1 MKFGHVQYPAIT
13 FCNLNPYKKS
23 LVRLVPSV
31 RDTMDVYENAKS
43 RSKANNE
50 RKRGPDWRRKSSAL
64 SELRVLELF
73 KDEIMQA
80 NEELMKGRTSS
91 SLHHGNTLMES
102 QQSKYNLKS
111 PTKRVSKRQ
120 VNRLG
125 ANRVQTST
133 RRYEAIEAHC
143 KCIGTADME
152 CIRFESPPTSE
163 NAKCVCT
170 YDREMNVAWPCFNAS
185 IWFNGECSSCFEDG
199 QCEPAAEKGNIGASW
214 PCMCRSRHSDL
225 KPYCIGAPIQIRK
238 LWTSVPDEDL
248 QEIASST
255 ITITTMTLTT
265 PTTATTSPPAS
276 KDSRAPVINKNQS
289 ARVTAPET
297 VKAMGFT
304 GMTDGV
310 AMLTRAKEN
319 LIFTMSALSETQRIA
334 LSHSKKEFIEMCS
347 FNGKQCDIDVDFML
361 HVDPEF
367 GNCFTFNWDKESNY
381 TSSKAGPMYGIRILL
396 FVNTSDYMAT
406 SESSGVRIAVHSP
419 TDFPFPDIFGYSAP
433 VGFASSFGLKKQ
445 VVKRLGAPYGDCETR
460 KKMNSSWY
468 IYADYD
474 YNVEGCHRSCF
485 QNLLVQQCGCGD
497 PRFPVARGQKH
508 CAAFNATARACL
520 EGAILKIGD
529 FHHVTEMQD
538 CVCKEP
544 CEHEAFSVTFSASKW
559 PSGATDLGDCQGMTE
574 DECEVYYSKNAAMVE
589 VYYEQLNYELLKE
602 SEAYGLVNLLA
613 DVGGHL
619 GLWLGFSVITIIEC
633 AVLVFDLITLCCK
646 RRRERKELKQQS
658 TSSLQN
664 EKYQPTVTNA

>member
-1 MKFGHVQYPAIT
+1 MVWAIGEQSLKFGHVQYPAIT

-31 RDTMDVYENAKS
+31 RDMMDVYENAKS

-73 KDEIMQA
+73 KEEIMQA
-80 NEELMKGRTSS
+80 NEELMKGRT
-91 SLHHGNTLMES
+91 
-102 QQSKYNLKS
+102 
-111 PTKRVSKRQ
+111 R
-120 VNRLG
+120 

-185 IWFNGECSSCFEDG
+185 IWFNGECPSCFEDG

-225 KPYCIGAPIQIRK
+225 KPYCIGAPMGIRK

-276 KDSRAPVINKNQS
+276 KDSRAPIINKNQS

-297 VKAMGFT
+297 LKAMGFT

-468 IYADYD
+468 IYADYG

-497 PRFPVARGQKH
+497 PRFTVPRGQKH

-520 EGAILKIGD
+520 ERAILKIGD

-559 PSGATDLGDCQGMTE
+559 PSGATDLGDCQGMAE
-574 DECEVYYSKNAAMVE
+574 DECEVYYTAKMR
-589 VYYEQLNYELLKE
+589 Q
-602 SEAYGLVNLLA
+602 
-613 DVGGHL
+613 
-619 GLWLGFSVITIIEC
+619 WLRFTTNNSTMNFSRNQKRMGVITIIEC

-664 EKYQPTVTNA
+664 EKHQPTGTNA